1 MCHMSTPKWAKKPL
15 VCLSYFLKQS
25 MNSVTSK
32 ALAGTL
38 NWPIQGPSLAVSSP
52 YLRLLG
58 LSNYWRCTPAKE
70 LVTNDWSVTFILH
83 FSVYSRGSD
92 FCTSHMAIITHFQLH
107 IIALYS
113 AERDTRGHVIP
124 NATDNR
130 QKF

>member
-1 MCHMSTPKWAKKPL
+1 MCHMSTPKWAKKTL

-38 NWPIQGPSLAVSSP
+38 NWPIQGSSLAVSSP

-58 LSNYWRCTPAKE
+58 LSNYWGCTPAKE
-70 LVTNDWSVTFILH
+70 LVTNDCSVTFILH
-83 FSVYSRGSD
+83 FSVYSRG
-92 FCTSHMAIITHFQLH
+92 IRLLH
-107 IIALYS
+107 ITYGNHKTLPTAYHSLHCTRQRHS
-113 AERDTRGHVIP
+113 GTRDTQRQR
-124 NATDNR
+124 DR